1 MDAGDLIY
9 IFFIFVITAQPA
21 PLGAAFVTK
30 VLQVSAI
37 YDRLYLKVKK
47 HIALVMNI
55 WTSSF
60 CTIVQQSVRMPVQLL
75 F

>member
-21 PLGAAFVTK
+21 PPLGAAFVTK

-37 YDRLYLKVKK
+37 YD
-47 HIALVMNI
+47 I
-55 WTSSF
+55 
-60 CTIVQQSVRMPVQLL
+60 
-75 F
+75 

>member
-1 MDAGDLIY
+1 MRKRKKAKVIRKMDAGDLIY

-37 YDRLYLKVKK
+37 YDRLCLKVK
-47 HIALVMNI
+47 IIL
-55 WTSSF
+55 S
-60 CTIVQQSVRMPVQLL
+60 
-75 F
+75 

>member
-30 VLQVSAI
+30 VLKVSAI
-37 YDRLYLKVKK
+37 YDMLYLKVRIILHFK
-47 HIALVMNI
+47 I
-55 WTSSF
+55 
-60 CTIVQQSVRMPVQLL
+60 
-75 F
+75 

>member
-9 IFFIFVITAQPA
+9 IFFIFVIIAQPV

-37 YDRLYLKVKK
+37 YDKLSLQFYIILRSL
-47 HIALVMNI
+47 
-55 WTSSF
+55 
-60 CTIVQQSVRMPVQLL
+60 
-75 F
+75 